1 MARGLSRVAPAMRLA
16 IAGGVVSAL
25 FSLLFQSP
33 GVVLSP
39 DGWAYWEG
47 SVSLLRGDGYRYL
60 DGPPIDAWP
69 PGFSAYLALWQLLF
83 GVSAGTLAVAHAMAI
98 GVASALWI
106 AVAMRH
112 FPGRRLPPA
121 AFAAAATLALL
132 IPIALRAVL
141 SESLFMAWIGAAL
154 LVAAGVGSGETALQ
168 RGSRW
173 AILGFCSAG
182 MLLTRHAGVAYLPAL
197 AWIASRSRP
206 AAAVAAT
213 ARFALAASAALAA
226 WLAVLQSLGRFGNN
240 PRVPFEAGFVARV
253 AGNLLDNLAALASS
267 LLPGS
272 PVGVVGV
279 ALLAASLGL
288 ATGLEISQREP
299 GGGAARGIP
308 GLVPAA
314 VLAGVC
320 AAAVSAL
327 YDVRGARIVLPISA
341 LVVLVLVHASAQVSR
356 TAVRR
361 VAVVALFTLAAV
373 QLGRAGYWVRHV
385 SRIESA
391 GLSWSLELVP
401 PCGPGADCRRLP
413 GQVEPPT
420 FGWIERDG
428 SKAPSLAP

>member
-1 MARGLSRVAPAMRLA
+1 MAKGLSRITPALRLA

-25 FSLLFQSP
+25 FSLLYQSP

-47 SVSLLRGDGYRYL
+47 SVSLLCGEGYRYL
-60 DGPPIDAWP
+60 EGPPIGAWP

-83 GVSAGTLAVAHAMAI
+83 GVSAGTLAVAHAAAI
-98 GVASALWI
+98 GVAAALWI
-106 AVAMRH
+106 AVAMRF
-112 FPGRRLPPA
+112 FPERRLPPT

-132 IPIALRAVL
+132 IPIALREVL

-154 LVAAGVGSGETALQ
+154 LVAAGVGGGETALQ
-168 RGSRW
+168 SGQRW
-173 AILGFCSAG
+173 AVLGFCSAG

-197 AWIASRSRP
+197 AWIASRSRQ
-206 AAAVAAT
+206 AASVAAT
-213 ARFALAASAALAA
+213 VRFALLASAALAA
-226 WLAVLQSLGRFGNN
+226 WLAVLRSFGRFGNN

-253 AGNLLDNLAALASS
+253 AGNVLDNLAALASS

-272 PVGVVGV
+272 PVGVAGV

-288 ATGLEISQREP
+288 ATGLEICRRES
-299 GGGAARGIP
+299 GGGAARAIP

-314 VLAGVC
+314 ALASVC
-320 AAAVSAL
+320 AVVVSAL
-327 YDVRGARIVLPISA
+327 YDVRGARIVLPITT
-341 LVVLVLVHASAQVSR
+341 LVVLVLVHASAQASR
-356 TAVRR
+356 AAVRR

-401 PCGPGADCRRLP
+401 PCAPGADCRRLP
-413 GQVEPPT
+413 GQVKPPL
-420 FGWIERDG
+420 FEWIER
-428 SKAPSLAP
+428 SESNAPSPAP